1 MLFVLLILYV
11 AVFRATISGC
21 SETNSVNGIGT
32 TIVSL
37 RYRIEMAQVSE
48 WMEGGLIC
56 GMLPADCAP
65 AKCESF

>member
-11 AVFRATISGC
+11 SVFRATISGC

-37 RYRIEMAQVSE
+37 RYRIEMVGS
-48 WMEGGLIC
+48 
-56 GMLPADCAP
+56 
-65 AKCESF
+65 